1 MGGSWKGLFVFS
13 TVFFLIHAGADYL
26 IHAGADYLIHVVAIQ
41 LKETWSFLLARF
53 NLKIWIWLAVNQCYA
68 PYQTF
73 WENQLLSTKQINN
86 SALAIKW
93 EIGSWSANAIL
104 SYGPGNEE
112 TSRKWGNPSGSP
124 RIILGAIFDAN
135 CEMQGS
141 ATVFSRK
148 LNLRRRWTVCSLAWE
163 AVLKILNHGK
173 RVNYKIS
180 VAETL

>member
-1 MGGSWKGLFVFS
+1 MDVGNQWGVRGRACLFSVQYFSWF
-13 TVFFLIHAGADYL
+13 TQEPI
-26 IHAGADYLIHVVAIQ
+26 
-41 LKETWSFLLARF
+41 TWFTLSRF
-53 NLKIWIWLAVNQCYA
+53 NERKLDLFCWLGSIWKFEGLAVNQCYA

-86 SALAIKW
+86 SALAMKW
-93 EIGSWSANAIL
+93 EIGSANAIL

-124 RIILGAIFDAN
+124 RIIVGAIFDAN

-148 LNLRRRWTVCSLAWE
+148 LNLRRRWTVCSLA
-163 AVLKILNHGK
+163 
-173 RVNYKIS
+173 
-180 VAETL
+180 

>member
-13 TVFFLIHAGADYL
+13 TVFFL

-53 NLKIWIWLAVNQCYA
+53 NLKIWGTCSKSMLCTVSNFLGKS
-68 PYQTF
+68 TF
-73 WENQLLSTKQINN
+73 EHKTTLV
-86 SALAIKW
+86 IKW
-93 EIGSWSANAIL
+93 EIGSANTIL

-112 TSRKWGNPSGSP
+112 TSRKWGNPSGRP
-124 RIILGAIFDAN
+124 RIIVGAIFDAN

-148 LNLRRRWTVCSLAWE
+148 LNLRRRWTVCSLA
-163 AVLKILNHGK
+163 
-173 RVNYKIS
+173 
-180 VAETL
+180 

>member
-1 MGGSWKGLFVFS
+1 MSVINGGSWKGLFVFS
-13 TVFFLIHAGADYL
+13 TVFFL

-86 SALAIKW
+86 SALTIKW
-93 EIGSWSANAIL
+93 EIGSANAIL

-112 TSRKWGNPSGSP
+112 TSRKWGNPSGS
-124 RIILGAIFDAN
+124 FDDAN
-135 CEMQGS
+135 WEMQGS

-148 LNLRRRWTVCSLAWE
+148 LNLRRRWTVCSLA
-163 AVLKILNHGK
+163 
-173 RVNYKIS
+173 
-180 VAETL
+180 